1 MNKIQDLITG
11 IHNIKTNED
20 LNLIVEAVKLKRQ
33 YLERTAV
40 RQFIVGEKVQFTNR
54 KGMPVGG
61 TIRKINRKYIV
72 VDTPVGGY
80 RVPATMLTSQEA

>member
-11 IHNIKTNED
+11 IHNINTNED

-40 RQFIVGEKVQFTNR
+40 RQFVVGEKVQFTNR

>member
-1 MNKIQDLITG
+1 MKKIQDIITG
-11 IHNIKTNED
+11 IHNIQTNAD

-40 RQFIVGEKVQFTNR
+40 RQFIVGEQVQFTNR
-54 KGMPVGG
+54 RGVPVGG

-72 VDTPVGGY
+72 VDTPIGGY

>member
-1 MNKIQDLITG
+1 MKKIQDIITG
-11 IHNIKTNED
+11 IHNIQTNED

-54 KGMPVGG
+54 KGIPVGG

-72 VDTPVGGY
+72 VDTPIGGY

>member
-1 MNKIQDLITG
+1 MKKIQDIITG
-11 IHNIKTNED
+11 IHNIQTNAD

-33 YLERTAV
+33 YVERTAV

-54 KGMPVGG
+54 RGVPVGG

-72 VDTPVGGY
+72 VDTPIGGY

>member
-1 MNKIQDLITG
+1 MKKIQDIITG
-11 IHNIKTNED
+11 IHNIQTNED

-72 VDTPVGGY
+72 VDTPIGGY

>member
-11 IHNIKTNED
+11 IHNINTNED

>member
-1 MNKIQDLITG
+1 MKKIQDIITG
-11 IHNIKTNED
+11 IHNIQTNAD

-54 KGMPVGG
+54 RGVPVGG

-72 VDTPVGGY
+72 VDTPIGGY
-80 RVPATMLTSQEA
+80 RVPATMLSSQEA

>member
-20 LNLIVEAVKLKRQ
+20 LNLIVEAIKLKRQ

-40 RQFIVGEKVQFTNR
+40 RQFVVGEKVQFTNR

>member
-11 IHNIKTNED
+11 IQNINTHED

-40 RQFIVGEKVQFTNR
+40 RQFVVGEKVQFTNR

>member
-1 MNKIQDLITG
+1 MKKIQDIITG
-11 IHNIKTNED
+11 IHNIQTNED

-54 KGMPVGG
+54 RGLPVGG

-72 VDTPVGGY
+72 VDTPIGGY

>member
-11 IHNIKTNED
+11 IHNINTNED

-40 RQFIVGEKVQFTNR
+40 RQFVVGEKVQFTNR

-72 VDTPVGGY
+72 VDTPIGGY

>member
-11 IHNIKTNED
+11 IHNINTNED

-54 KGMPVGG
+54 RGVPVGG

-72 VDTPVGGY
+72 VDTPIGGY

>member
-1 MNKIQDLITG
+1 MNKIQDIITG
-11 IHNIKTNED
+11 IHNIQTNAD

>member
-11 IHNIKTNED
+11 IHNINTNED

-40 RQFIVGEKVQFTNR
+40 RGFVVGEKVQFTNR
-54 KGMPVGG
+54 KGVPVGG

>member
-1 MNKIQDLITG
+1 MKKIQDIITG
-11 IHNIKTNED
+11 IHNIQTNED

-54 KGMPVGG
+54 RGVPVGG

>member
-1 MNKIQDLITG
+1 MKKIQDIITG
-11 IHNIKTNED
+11 IHNIQSNED

-54 KGMPVGG
+54 RGVPVGG

-72 VDTPVGGY
+72 VDTPIGGY

>member
-1 MNKIQDLITG
+1 MKKIQDIITG
-11 IHNIKTNED
+11 IHNIQTNAD

-40 RQFIVGEKVQFTNR
+40 RQFIVVEKVQFTNR
-54 KGMPVGG
+54 RGVPVGG

-72 VDTPVGGY
+72 VDTPIGGY

>member
-1 MNKIQDLITG
+1 MKKIQDIITG
-11 IHNIKTNED
+11 IHNIQTNED

-72 VDTPVGGY
+72 VDTPIGDY

>member
-1 MNKIQDLITG
+1 MKKIQDIITG
-11 IHNIKTNED
+11 IHNIQTNED

-40 RQFIVGEKVQFTNR
+40 RQFIVGEKVQFTIR
-54 KGMPVGG
+54 RGVPVGG

-72 VDTPVGGY
+72 VDTPIGGY

>member
-1 MNKIQDLITG
+1 MKKIQDIITG
-11 IHNIKTNED
+11 IHNIQTNED

-54 KGMPVGG
+54 SGVPVGG

-72 VDTPVGGY
+72 VDTPIGGY

>member
-11 IHNIKTNED
+11 IHNINTNED
-20 LNLIVEAVKLKRQ
+20 LNLIVEAIKLKRQ

-54 KGMPVGG
+54 KGVPVGG

>member
-1 MNKIQDLITG
+1 MNKIQELITG

>member
-1 MNKIQDLITG
+1 MKKIQDIITG
-11 IHNIKTNED
+11 IHNIQTNAD

-72 VDTPVGGY
+72 VDTPIGGY

>member
-11 IHNIKTNED
+11 IHNINTNED

-40 RQFIVGEKVQFTNR
+40 RQFVVGEKVQFTNR
-54 KGMPVGG
+54 KGVPVGG

>member
-1 MNKIQDLITG
+1 MNKIQDIITG
-11 IHNIKTNED
+11 IHNVQTNED

>member
-1 MNKIQDLITG
+1 MKKIQDIITG
-11 IHNIKTNED
+11 IHNIQTNAD

-54 KGMPVGG
+54 RGVPVGG

-72 VDTPVGGY
+72 VDTPIGGY

>member
-72 VDTPVGGY
+72 VDTPIGGY

>member
-1 MNKIQDLITG
+1 MKKIQDIITG
-11 IHNIKTNED
+11 IHNIQTNED

-54 KGMPVGG
+54 RSVPVGG

-72 VDTPVGGY
+72 VDTPIGGY

>member
-54 KGMPVGG
+54 KGVPVGG

>member
-1 MNKIQDLITG
+1 MNKIQDLIAG

-54 KGMPVGG
+54 KGVPVGG

>member
-1 MNKIQDLITG
+1 MKKIQDIITG
-11 IHNIKTNED
+11 IHNIQTNAD

-54 KGMPVGG
+54 RGVPVGG

>member
-1 MNKIQDLITG
+1 MNKIQDIITG
-11 IHNIKTNED
+11 IHNIQTNAD
-20 LNLIVEAVKLKRQ
+20 LNLIVDAVKLKRQ

>member
-1 MNKIQDLITG
+1 MKKIQDIITG
-11 IHNIKTNED
+11 IHNIQTNAD

-40 RQFIVGEKVQFTNR
+40 RQFVVGEKVQFTNR

>member
-11 IHNIKTNED
+11 IHNINTNED

-72 VDTPVGGY
+72 VDTPIGGY

>member
-1 MNKIQDLITG
+1 MKKIQDIITG
-11 IHNIKTNED
+11 IHNIQTNED

-72 VDTPVGGY
+72 VDTPIGGY
-80 RVPATMLTSQEA
+80 RVPATMRTSQEE

>member
-1 MNKIQDLITG
+1 MNKVQEIISG
-11 IHNIKTNED
+11 IHSVKSHED

-33 YLERTAV
+33 YLERTAIKQIV
-40 RQFIVGEKVQFTNR
+40 VGEKVQFTNR
-54 KGMPVGG
+54 KGVPVGG

>member
-20 LNLIVEAVKLKRQ
+20 LNLIVEAIKLKRQ

-54 KGMPVGG
+54 KGVPVGG

>member
-40 RQFIVGEKVQFTNR
+40 RQFVVGEKVQFTNR